1 MSGANFFAALDDSGD
16 EEKPV
21 VEQKKQPKKS
31 NKPVVEP
38 SKVDR
43 GRRPNQNDR
52 NTKYGRGGRAPA
64 RDGKRAYDRRSGT
77 GRGREIKKEGGGAR
91 NWGSNKNDA
100 RAAEGQVQEGAVEVV
115 AMEENNEGEKKEEEN
130 GKTEENAE
138 EVAAPPE
145 EEADKTMS
153 YEEYMATKE
162 APQSDAFA
170 PVKQREVKNEFAGIQ
185 SKKYEEENFVVM
197 GGGKNKRSKQKKDQK
212 QTLVPSFRVADDR
225 RREGRGGGRGRGR
238 GRGDRGGRGGGRGDR
253 GGGRGGGRGRGRG
266 RESKEINVLD
276 KAAFPSLG

>member
-16 EEKPV
+16 EENIV
-21 VEQKKQPKKS
+21 VKQEKPKKS

-100 RAAEGQVQEGAVEVV
+100 RAAEGQVQEGAEEEL
-115 AMEENNEGEKKEEEN
+115 AMGENNEGANKEDENEN
-130 GKTEENAE
+130 GKTQENEE

-145 EEADKTMS
+145 EEDKTMT
-153 YEEYMATKE
+153 YEEYMATKD
-162 APQSDAFA
+162 APPNDAFA
-170 PVKQREVKNEFAGIQ
+170 PVKHREVKNEFAGIEA
-185 SKKYEEENFVVM
+185 KKVEKDEVFFST
-197 GGGKNKRSKQKKDQK
+197 GGGKQKRSKQKKGHK
-212 QTLVPSFRVADDR
+212 QTLVPAFRVADDR
-225 RREGRGGGRGRGR
+225 RRDGRGRGR
-238 GRGDRGGRGGGRGDR
+238 GRGDRGGRGGRGER
-253 GGGRGGGRGRGRG
+253 GGRGGGRGRGRG
-266 RESKEINVLD
+266 RESGEINVLD
-276 KAAFPSLG
+276 EAAFPSLG